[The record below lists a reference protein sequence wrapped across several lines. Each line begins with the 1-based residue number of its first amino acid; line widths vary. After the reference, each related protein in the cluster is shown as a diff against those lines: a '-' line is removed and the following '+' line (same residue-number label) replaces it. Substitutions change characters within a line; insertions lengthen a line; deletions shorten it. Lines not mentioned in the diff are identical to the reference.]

1 MLLKI
6 LKKIK
11 KYGLLKVFIF
21 SIKKIRRENE
31 VRRLKKY
38 GFKKKVDL
46 KNFKTNIN
54 FFYSINEKEIFRN
67 FYENNSF
74 LKLDVIKSADK
85 IIKHKFDL
93 LGSDEVELEENIIW
107 NKDFKS
113 GFIWENKFYRDIK
126 IIDLENN
133 ADVKVPW
140 ELSRFQHLF
149 TLGKA
154 YWITGNLKYFEEA
167 KEQILDWIEKNPIYY
182 GVNWTCTMDVA
193 IRAVNLIFFY
203 FHFQDL
209 IEEDKK
215 FFEKFNECLY
225 QHGEYIYLNLEKSLE
240 LANNHYL
247 SNLTGLIFLG
257 IYFKNLKEKNS
268 NKWLNFSLK
277 EIEKEMFIQNNE
289 DGTNYETSTSYH
301 RLVIELMFYPT
312 LLLKING
319 LKFSREYENR
329 LEKMIEF
336 LAKITKSNGKI
347 PLIGDVDNG
356 RLVILSN
363 YYNWE
368 VNDARHIISLGG
380 EYFDNILLKE
390 IGASEKEDRIWIFN
404 SQKFYKENFFKKSI
418 AFEDGGYYLLQS
430 KRIYCLIRCGELSL
444 RGQGGHSHNDQLSI
458 ELNVDGKDFFID
470 TGTGVYTANK
480 NIRNLFRSTKM
491 HNTVSITGIEQ
502 NDFDK
507 DKLFEMKEESF
518 GKCLDFSEK
527 AFKGIHY
534 GYKTK
539 IGSTHIREVVLD
551 NESLNL
557 IDLLDNNIGTINFNL
572 DSTVKITK
580 LGENNIVLRRDDT
593 TLQILIDDNSTYEIK
608 HSEFSKK
615 YGKIEKTKKI
625 EIYFKNKS
633 EIKIELNKKMN
644 EVLKYS

>member
-257 IYFKNLKEKNS
+257 IYFKNLKK
-268 NKWLNFSLK
+268 K
-277 EIEKEMFIQNNE
+277 IQ
-289 DGTNYETSTSYH
+289 
-301 RLVIELMFYPT
+301 
-312 LLLKING
+312 ING
-319 LKFSREYENR
+319 
-329 LEKMIEF
+329 
-336 LAKITKSNGKI
+336 
-347 PLIGDVDNG
+347 
-356 RLVILSN
+356 
-363 YYNWE
+363 
-368 VNDARHIISLGG
+368 
-380 EYFDNILLKE
+380 
-390 IGASEKEDRIWIFN
+390 
-404 SQKFYKENFFKKSI
+404 
-418 AFEDGGYYLLQS
+418 
-430 KRIYCLIRCGELSL
+430 
-444 RGQGGHSHNDQLSI
+444 
-458 ELNVDGKDFFID
+458 
-470 TGTGVYTANK
+470 
-480 NIRNLFRSTKM
+480 
-491 HNTVSITGIEQ
+491 
-502 NDFDK
+502 
-507 DKLFEMKEESF
+507 
-518 GKCLDFSEK
+518 
-527 AFKGIHY
+527 
-534 GYKTK
+534 
-539 IGSTHIREVVLD
+539 
-551 NESLNL
+551 
-557 IDLLDNNIGTINFNL
+557 
-572 DSTVKITK
+572 
-580 LGENNIVLRRDDT
+580 
-593 TLQILIDDNSTYEIK
+593 
-608 HSEFSKK
+608 
-615 YGKIEKTKKI
+615 
-625 EIYFKNKS
+625 
-633 EIKIELNKKMN
+633 
-644 EVLKYS
+644 

>member
-1 MLLKI
+1 MLLKM

-11 KYGLLKVFIF
+11 KYGFLKVFIF
-21 SIKKIRRENE
+21 SMKKIIRENKI
-31 VRRLKKY
+31 RKLIKY
-38 GFKKKVDL
+38 GFQKKINL
-46 KNFKTNIN
+46 ENFKTKMI
-54 FFYSINEKEIFRN
+54 FFYSIKEKEIFRN
-67 FYENNSF
+67 FYEKNIS
-74 LKLDVIKSADK
+74 LKIDIVKSADK
-85 IIKHKFDL
+85 IIEHKFDL
-93 LGSDEVELEENIIW
+93 LGSDEVELGKNIKW

-113 GFIWENKFYRDIK
+113 GFAWENKFYKDIK
-126 IIDLENN
+126 IIDLENE

-154 YWITGNLKYFEEA
+154 YWITNDLKYF
-167 KEQILDWIEKNPIYY
+167 KESKKEILDWIEKNPVYY

-209 IEEDKK
+209 IEKDKG

-247 SNLTGLIFLG
+247 SNLVGLIFLG
-257 IYFKNLKEKNS
+257 IYFKDLKYKKP

-277 EIEKEMFIQNNE
+277 EMEKEMFIQNNQ

-301 RLVIELMFYPT
+301 RLVLELMFYPT
-312 LLLKING
+312 LLLKLNG
-319 LKFSREYENR
+319 LSFSNKYEKR
-329 LEKMIEF
+329 LEKMVEF

-356 RLVILSN
+356 RLIILSN

-368 VNDARHIISLGG
+368 VNDVRNIISLGG

-390 IGASEKEDRIWIFN
+390 VGANEKEDKIWIFN
-404 SQKFYKENFFKKSI
+404 SQKDYKEKFFKESI
-418 AFEDGGYYLLQS
+418 AFENGGYYLLQNS
-430 KRIYCLIRCGELSL
+430 EIYCLIRCGELSL

-458 ELNVDGKDFFID
+458 ELNIDGEDFFID
-470 TGTGVYTANK
+470 TGTGVYTADK
-480 NIRNLFRSTKM
+480 NIRNLFRSTRM
-491 HNTVSITGIEQ
+491 HNTVSINGLEQ
-502 NDFDK
+502 NNFYE

-518 GKCLDFSEK
+518 GRCLKFSENS
-527 AFKGIHY
+527 FKGIHY
-534 GYKTK
+534 GYINK
-539 IGSTHIREVVLD
+539 IGSTHIREIILD
-551 NESLNL
+551 RKTLNL
-557 IDLLDNNIGTINFNL
+557 IDLLDNNTGIINFNL
-572 DSTVKITK
+572 EPKVEIIK
-580 LGENNIVLRRDDT
+580 LEQNNIVLRKNNVM
-593 TLQILIDDNSTYEIK
+593 LQIFIDNNSNYKILDNVI
-608 HSEFSKK
+608 SKK

-633 EIKIELNKKMN
+633 KIKV
-644 EVLKYS
+644 EVN

>member
-11 KYGLLKVFIF
+11 KYGILKVIFF
-21 SIKKIRRENE
+21 SIKRIVRECKINNLR
-31 VRRLKKY
+31 
-38 GFKKKVDL
+38 
-46 KNFKTNIN
+46 KNIANKNINLSNFTTKIN
-54 FFYSINEKEIFRN
+54 FFYSLKEKETFRN
-67 FYENNSF
+67 FYEKNIP
-74 LKLDVIKSADK
+74 LKLDIIKSANK
-85 IIKHKFDL
+85 IVEHKFDL
-93 LGSDEVELEENIIW
+93 LGSGEVELGENIEW

-113 GFIWENKFYRDIK
+113 GFIWENKFYKDIK

-154 YWITGNLKYFEEA
+154 YWITSDLKYFEEA
-167 KEQILDWIEKNPIYY
+167 KKEILDWIEKNPIYY

-209 IEEDKK
+209 IEKDKN
-215 FFEKFNECLY
+215 FFKEFNENLY

-247 SNLTGLIFLG
+247 SNLVGLIFLG
-257 IYFKNLKEKNS
+257 IYFKDLKYKKP

-277 EIEKEMFIQNNE
+277 EMEKEMFIQNNQ

-301 RLVIELMFYPT
+301 RLVLELMFYPT
-312 LLLKING
+312 LLLKLNG
-319 LKFSREYENR
+319 LSFSNEYEKR
-329 LEKMIEF
+329 LEKMFVF

-368 VNDARHIISLGG
+368 VNDARNIISLGG
-380 EYFDNILLKE
+380 EYFNNILLKE
-390 IGASEKEDRIWIFN
+390 VGANEKEDKIWIFN
-404 SQKFYKENFFKKSI
+404 SQKGYKEKFFKESI
-418 AFEDGGYYLLQS
+418 VFENGGYYLLQN
-430 KRIYCLIRCGELSL
+430 KEIYCLIRCGELSL

-458 ELNVDGKDFFID
+458 ELNIDGEDFFID
-470 TGTGVYTANK
+470 TGTGVYTADK
-480 NIRNLFRSTKM
+480 NIRNLFRSTRM
-491 HNTVSITGIEQ
+491 HNTVSINGIEQ
-502 NDFDK
+502 NNFYE

-518 GKCLDFSEK
+518 GECLKFSEK
-527 AFKGIHY
+527 SFEGIHY
-534 GYKTK
+534 GYINK
-539 IGSTHIREVVLD
+539 IGSTHIREVILG
-551 NESLNL
+551 NKTLTL
-557 IDLLDNNIGTINFNL
+557 IDLLENNLGIINFNL
-572 DSTVKITK
+572 DSKVEVRKLEQDSMILKKNDVILKISID
-580 LGENNIVLRRDDT
+580 NN
-593 TLQILIDDNSTYEIK
+593 SSYKIK
-608 HSEFSKK
+608 DSVISKK

-633 EIKIELNKKMN
+633 KIKIEVN
-644 EVLKYS
+644 